1 MKRESS
7 LLATLGFVLAT
18 LPLLF
23 AQDHLQTQ
31 PSPALPPDALGRQLV
46 AWSAL
51 QTPKPVQQP
60 VRAGDQPAQQS
71 NQQAPNPQQPLA
83 EQTLKGTIVKDGARY
98 VLRVSIDS
106 AYQLDDQEKAKQY
119 QGKHVRV
126 TGTLDEDGKSLHI
139 TSIELIS

>member
-7 LLATLGFVLAT
+7 LLATLGFVFAT

-51 QTPKPVQQP
+51 QTPKPVL
-60 VRAGDQPAQQS
+60 AGDQPAQQS
-71 NQQAPNPQQPLA
+71 NQQAPDPQQPLA

-126 TGTLDEDGKSLHI
+126 IGTLDEDGKSLHI

>member
-51 QTPKPVQQP
+51 QTPKPV
-60 VRAGDQPAQQS
+60 RAGDQPAQQS
-71 NQQAPNPQQPLA
+71 NQQAPDPQQPLA

-126 TGTLDEDGKSLHI
+126 IGTLDEDGKSLHI